1 MRTKLAMLATALL
14 LTVTA
19 DARAQGAPRG
29 EAPMVGSVDFG
40 GRLFDVD
47 GDQARVQRYR
57 DLRGGGFLENFRYQ
71 RDTDTWLFEA
81 KATHVGYRDQQY
93 EATVNRFGRVKAWFE
108 WNQIPLFY
116 STDSRTP
123 YTAASAG
130 EIGRAHV

>member
-1 MRTKLAMLATALL
+1 MRLFALTGALL
-14 LTVTA
+14 LVLTA
-19 DARAQGAPRG
+19 EARTQGAPSNATPTIG
-29 EAPMVGSVDFG
+29 AVDVG

-47 GDQARVQRYR
+47 GDAARVQRYR
-57 DLRGGGFLENFRYQ
+57 DLRDGGFLENFRYN

-93 EATVNRFGRVKAWFE
+93 QANFNRFGRVKAWFE
-108 WNQIPLFY
+108 WNQVPLFY

-130 EIGRAHV
+130 GRVRTP